1 MDDRSCG
8 PPAFNGHRPPIEG
21 GLSRSSSRELWS
33 ICPILGVANAC
44 HDICRDFPTSS
55 AGQEVG
61 LRTRLEATLAT
72 LSSSGIYNLIERFFA
87 HRRQSQGTVFDIV
100 RVEYPAVRRLVD
112 ERTPATGAED
122 NAWLRRTELRG
133 QDAVIRYLEQNP
145 VDLTRC
151 LLALFVDER
160 CGLIAYSCIG
170 TSREITLSGTAAR
183 ILQDASHHHSC
194 AIILASNWSN
204 PNLPNA
210 DREKLT
216 VELFRKGEAIGI
228 YLLDHF
234 VRTPSGWSRM
244 FAISEAQR
252 P

>member
-1 MDDRSCG
+1 
-8 PPAFNGHRPPIEG
+8 
-21 GLSRSSSRELWS
+21 
-33 ICPILGVANAC
+33 
-44 HDICRDFPTSS
+44 
-55 AGQEVG
+55 
-61 LRTRLEATLAT
+61 LEATLAT